1 MNKQIAAFDPT
12 QIQVPSS
19 GGLLNLND
27 PNLKIGT
34 IISVILTNY
43 IFYAAGLMLL
53 VYLVM
58 GGLQMMTSRGD
69 PKALQAA
76 QGKIT
81 NALIGFIIVV
91 VSFFLVQILGSLL
104 HLQGTMFG
112 SIFGVK

>member
-1 MNKQIAAFDPT
+1 MNNLIAQFDPT
-12 QIQVPSS
+12 QIKVPAS
-19 GGLLNLND
+19 GGLVNLND

-43 IFYAAGLMLL
+43 VFYAAGLMLL

-69 PKALQAA
+69 PKAMQAA

-81 NALIGFIIVV
+81 NALLGFVIIVV
-91 VSFFLVQILGSLL
+91 AFLLVQIIGSLL